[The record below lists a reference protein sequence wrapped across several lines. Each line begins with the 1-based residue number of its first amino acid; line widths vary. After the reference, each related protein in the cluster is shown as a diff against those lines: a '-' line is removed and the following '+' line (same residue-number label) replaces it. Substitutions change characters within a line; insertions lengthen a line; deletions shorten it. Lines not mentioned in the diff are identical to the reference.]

1 MEIEIIRED
10 SEGFEIKILGEGHT
24 FLSLLN
30 SFLGK
35 NKKVEYSAYKIEHP
49 LIGEPALFFKTKG
62 SKKIENVPISKVK
75 GIGPKTVDQMKAAGI
90 KTADQL
96 LHTTPENL
104 SERTGIAE
112 KLILKYVEAAKKMV
126 PADRFGYK
134 AVLKESL
141 KEMSKTF
148 ESLKKE
154 FAEAK

>member
-1 MEIEIIRED
+1 MEIEILKED
-10 SEGFEIKILGEGHT
+10 SEGFEIKIIGEDHT

-35 NKKVEYSAYKIEHP
+35 NKHVEYSAYKIEHP
-49 LIGEPALFFKTKG
+49 LIGEPKLFFRIKGTK
-62 SKKIENVPISKVK
+62 KMEDVPISKVK
-75 GIGPKTVDQMKAAGI
+75 GIGPKTAEHMMAAGI

-96 LHTTPENL
+96 LHATPGIL

-112 KLILKYVEAAKKMV
+112 KLILKYVETAKEMI

-148 ESLKKE
+148 GGLKRE